1 MRSIFRIGRLAIIA
15 IALCASLFA
24 EGNGARLSGR
34 WSGLFITNGQS
45 LEFEINF
52 VEGGCLFTVPAQ
64 KLFGYP
70 AYSVERSGDDLTIVL
85 FDDPR
90 AVLAGSVGADAI
102 RGVYTRGGQKAADFS
117 LKPSVLPGR
126 DGIDCAVDTGSG
138 RLPGTLL
145 LPDSKKYPGKVP
157 AVLILAD
164 SGPIDRDGNNYGIAG
179 RNDGLALLAQALRQA
194 GIASLRYDKR
204 GVGEAYALA
213 RSESDMVF
221 EDYARDAV
229 KAIGLLESDA
239 RFSKVVVI
247 GHGQGSLVG
256 SLAAAKAGAD
266 GLVSLAGVG
275 LPAWKTMQDQLES
288 ASATEGDKSAP
299 LKGEWE
305 KIIAELKA
313 GRRVGKMSVDLESMF
328 RPSVQPYLISWF
340 SFDPKA
346 ELARFKNPVLI
357 ILGGHDSRVGP
368 DDAKA
373 LEAGR
378 PDAKEVFIPDMNHL
392 LKSTMPGEEADRQS
406 YAEPSYP
413 LASGLQAVIG
423 DFVKSLK

>member
-1 MRSIFRIGRLAIIA
+1 MSSIARAGRAAA
-15 IALCASLFA
+15 IAFFFCAALHA
-24 EGNGARLSGR
+24 EGSGARLSGR
-34 WSGLFITNGQS
+34 WSGLFVSNGQS
-45 LEFEINF
+45 LEFEIDF

-70 AYSVERSGDDLTIVL
+70 AYSVERSGDDVSIVL

-90 AVLAGSVGADAI
+90 ALLSGKVGADGI

-145 LPDSKKYPGKVP
+145 LPDPKKYPGKVP
-157 AVLILAD
+157 AVLILSD
-164 SGPIDRDGNNYGIAG
+164 SGPVDRDGNNYGLAG
-179 RNDGLALLAQALRQA
+179 RNDGLAQLAQALRQA
-194 GIASLRYDKR
+194 GLASLRYDKR
-204 GVGEAYALA
+204 GVGESYALA

-221 EDYARDAV
+221 EDYVRDAA
-229 KAIGLLESDA
+229 KAIALLKSDQ
-239 RFSKVVVI
+239 RFSKVAVV

-256 SLAAAKAGAD
+256 SVAAARAGAD

-275 LPAWKTMQDQLES
+275 LPAWQTLRGQLES
-288 ASATEGDKSAP
+288 ASKMEGNQSAP

-313 GRRVGKMSVDLESMF
+313 GRRVDTMSVELESMF

-346 ELARFKNPVLI
+346 ELAKFRKPVLI
-357 ILGGHDSRVGP
+357 VLGGHDSRVGP

-378 PDAKEVFIPDMNHL
+378 PDAKEVFIPDMNHA
-392 LKSTMPGEEADRQS
+392 LKSTLPGDDADKES
-406 YAEPSYP
+406 YTEPAYP

>member
-1 MRSIFRIGRLAIIA
+1 MSSIAKIGRAAVIA
-15 IALCASLFA
+15 FFLCISLYA
-24 EGNGARLSGR
+24 EGSGARLSGR
-34 WSGLFITNGQS
+34 WSGLFVTNGQS
-45 LEFEINF
+45 LEFEIDF
-52 VEGGCLFTVPAQ
+52 VEGGALFTVPAQ

-70 AYSVERSGDDLTIVL
+70 AYSVDRSGEDLSIVL

-90 AVLAGSVGADAI
+90 AVLAGKVGADGI
-102 RGVYTRGGQKAADFS
+102 RGIYTRGGQKAADFS

-145 LPDSKKYPGKVP
+145 LPDPKKFPGAVP
-157 AVLILAD
+157 AVLILSD
-164 SGPIDRDGNNYGIAG
+164 SGPVDRDGNNYGIAG
-179 RNDGLALLAQALRQA
+179 RNDGLSLLAQALRQA
-194 GIASLRYDKR
+194 GLASLRYDKR

-221 EDYARDAV
+221 EDYIRDAV
-229 KAIGLLESDA
+229 KAIALLKSDK
-239 RFSKVVVI
+239 RFSEVVVV

-256 SLAAAKAGAD
+256 SVAAARAGAD
-266 GLVSLAGVG
+266 ALVSLAGVG
-275 LPAWKTMQDQLES
+275 LPAWKTLQAQLES
-288 ASATEGDKSAP
+288 ASTAEGNQSAP

-313 GRRVGKMSVDLESMF
+313 GHRVEKMSVDLESMF
-328 RPSVQPYLISWF
+328 RPAVQPYLISWF

-346 ELARFKNPVLI
+346 ELSKFKNPVLI

-378 PDAKEVFIPDMNHL
+378 PDAKEVFVPDMNHL
-392 LKSTMPGEEADRQS
+392 LKSTMPGDEADRES
-406 YAEPSYP
+406 YTEPAYP